1 MLRDLKNTYKIY
13 IYTMGTRPY
22 AEEVKK
28 IWIRTAISLGNRV
41 LSRCD
46 TPGFHFKL
54 LSKLKLHDDNALI
67 IDDTPEVWKRHRR
80 NLLQI
85 ERYMY
90 FPVTKVA
97 TFSGSGRD
105 RRPQQSG
112 VHTQGLGR
120 VDNAHVQ
127 RTDCRDTLERL
138 KKVLSGYRIH
148 IDPKVHTGGYG
159 YRDGRIVI
167 T

>member
-1 MLRDLKNTYKIY
+1 
-13 IYTMGTRPY
+13 
-22 AEEVKK
+22 
-28 IWIRTAISLGNRV
+28 
-41 LSRCD
+41 
-46 TPGFHFKL
+46 

-90 FPVTKVA
+90 FPVTKGGDY
-97 TFSGSGRD
+97 FSGSGRD

-112 VHTQGLGR
+112 VHTHKPWW

-127 RTDCRDTLERL
+127 RTDCRDTL
-138 KKVLSGYRIH
+138 
-148 IDPKVHTGGYG
+148 
-159 YRDGRIVI
+159 RD
-167 T
+167 

>member
-28 IWIRTAISLGNRV
+28 ILDPDGDIFGNRV

-90 FPVTKVA
+90 FPVTKGGDCYFLGVRTRSETA
-97 TFSGSGRD
+97 TIWRSYTRPRSITHMFSE
-105 RRPQQSG
+105 
-112 VHTQGLGR
+112 
-120 VDNAHVQ
+120 
-127 RTDCRDTLERL
+127 RTVGIL
-138 KKVLSGYRIH
+138 
-148 IDPKVHTGGYG
+148 
-159 YRDGRIVI
+159 
-167 T
+167 